1 MAKTTQELAQELSD
15 QLGLDWR
22 SQYSGRNREQVP
34 RRVQTIGA
42 DKPTIRSALSNLM
55 RDAIDATGIGGGYRR
70 GLLNAAGGIE
80 TGVDFTP
87 LLGDAL
93 ALEDAAQAYRR
104 GDLIDTGINLIGAI
118 PIAGEF
124 LSKGAKLT
132 KEQIEEGAMTS
143 LREALNVPIDK
154 FKALM
159 GAPRYSGPL
168 SGSGYNTRESRWA
181 MISAENPPNE
191 ILTDAENIRRS
202 EDLGLELIREYGP
215 DNVSLVKGDY
225 GAPERTYLVEGIDP
239 VAAAN
244 LGSKYGQDSVFTD
257 RGILYTSGSGRM
269 GQREQ
274 ISPLTG
280 SYGQPIYQPR
290 IDPNLTEFYTE
301 LQPKTGDPVRLS
313 FDIDFDT
320 PLTYPSG
327 PLTPASARGVHF
339 SRQSGLTETDPVH
352 YGEGS
357 AGAEKA
363 YVASGRKAYGEG
375 PLRTYFYTPT
385 GSAYDV
391 VPEPVVTGANRY
403 QTTLRN
409 LYDIT
414 TDPEG
419 IRAFSKGPVDMDRM
433 IQSRGYTGYLS
444 SALSDPAAGRSGSAA
459 VFERQPVISTQ
470 SAEAIGGIAP
480 RSALNILDPNRTPE
494 STQTAYKLFRTDPE
508 GNLYPLF
515 VNANQQVPIGQWLP
529 AEAGEMTGDK
539 VKSKIGALAYR
550 PGWHAGD
557 LPIATH
563 IGEKYDPQTL
573 LKDKTM
579 RTPNVRPDNQVW
591 AEVEMPAD
599 YDWQTEALN
608 RAQRNK
614 AGEVIPR
621 TAHITDQV
629 PYGGFY
635 RYKTNPNMTGE
646 WLIGGQMR
654 VNRVL
659 GDDEVRAINEAAGV
673 ADLPRLSQLQGASS
687 SPATSTYQAS
697 IVASD
702 PRASGNPVALRM
714 NDQIAND
721 FEGAI
726 TRYSQIERTKGGKVI
741 NADYA
746 RELSD
751 DYLADRTLAQ
761 DVQAPSSEFARALFD
776 RRLAESQGDEGLWVF
791 TGGGTASGKSA
802 GLSGAAEDLADLVYD
817 GTMKDFGKADQLIT
831 AAADSGKKVRIVYVD
846 RDPDK
851 ALPLYFDRAKKEGR
865 TVPLD
870 VFIESHRGARDTIR
884 QLSQKYADD
893 PRVDIQIW
901 SNQGREGEQKII
913 DIDDLSDFSVDN
925 IRPRLEQMLEDYHDQ
940 GKISRQIYEATKG

>member
-1 MAKTTQELAQELSD
+1 MAKTDQELAQELSD

-34 RRVQTIGA
+34 RRTQTISA
-42 DKPTIRSALSNLM
+42 DRPTIRSALSNLM

-87 LLGDAL
+87 VLGDAL

-132 KEQIEEGAMTS
+132 KEQIEEGAMSS
-143 LREALNVPIDK
+143 LREALNVPIEK
-154 FKALM
+154 FRALM
-159 GAPRYSGPL
+159 GAPRYGGPL
-168 SGSGYNTRESRWA
+168 SGSGYNARDSRWA
-181 MISAENPPNE
+181 MISAENPPNQR
-191 ILTDAENIRRS
+191 LTDAENIRRS
-202 EDLGLELIREYGP
+202 EELGEYLIKEYGP
-215 DNVSLVKGDY
+215 DNISLVKGDY
-225 GAPERTYLVEGIDP
+225 GGPERTYLVEGIDP
-239 VAAAN
+239 IAAAN
-244 LGSKYGQDSVFTD
+244 IGNRYGQDSVFTD

-280 SYGQPIYQPR
+280 RYGEPVYQPN
-290 IDPNLTEFYTE
+290 IDPDLTSFYTE
-301 LQPKTGDPVRLS
+301 LQPKTGDPIRLS
-313 FDIDFDT
+313 FNIDANT

-327 PLTPASARGVHF
+327 DLTPASARGVHF
-339 SRQSGLTETDPVH
+339 SNQAGLTETDPIH

-363 YVASGRKAYGEG
+363 FVGAGRRAYGEG
-375 PLRTYFYTPT
+375 PLRTYFYTPS
-385 GSAYDV
+385 GLASDV

-403 QTTLRN
+403 QTTLRD

-419 IRAFSKGPVDMDRM
+419 IRAFSKGPVDMERM
-433 IQSRGYTGYLS
+433 IESRGYTGYIS
-444 SALSDPAAGRSGSAA
+444 NALANPEAGRTGSAA
-459 VFERQPVISTQ
+459 VFSRQPVISTDA
-470 SAEAIGGIAP
+470 AEAISGIMP
-480 RSALNILDPNRTPE
+480 RSALNILDPNRVPE
-494 STQTAYKLFRTDPE
+494 RTQTAYKLFRTDAE

-515 VNANQQVPIGQWLP
+515 VNANQQIPVGEWLP
-529 AEAGEMTGDK
+529 AEAGEMLGGK

-563 IGEKYDPQTL
+563 IGDKFNPQTL
-573 LKDKTM
+573 LKDKTLKA
-579 RTPNVRPDNQVW
+579 PNVRPDNQVW

-614 AGEVIPR
+614 AGEIIPR
-621 TAHITDQV
+621 TAHITEEI
-629 PYGGFY
+629 PYGGHY

-673 ADLPRLSQLQGASS
+673 SDLPRLSELQRMQSGA
-687 SPATSTYQAS
+687 YQAS
-697 IVASD
+697 RVAAD
-702 PRASGNPVALRM
+702 PRVADNPVAMRM
-714 NDQIAND
+714 NDQIASD
-721 FEGAI
+721 FDGAI
-726 TRYSQIERTKGGKVI
+726 QRYSQIDRTKGGKVI

-751 DYLADRTLAQ
+751 DYLADRTLANE
-761 DVQAPSSEFARALFD
+761 VQAPSSEFARALFD
-776 RRLAESQGDEGLWVF
+776 RRLSETQGQDGIWIL

-802 GLSGAAEDLADLVYD
+802 GVSGEVEDLADLVYD
-817 GTMKDFGKADQLIT
+817 GTMKDFDKTDRMVS
-831 AAADSGKKVRIVYVD
+831 AAADSGKKVRLVYVD

-851 ALPLYFDRAKKEGR
+851 ALPLYFNRARDEGR

-870 VFIESHRGARDTIR
+870 VFVDSHRGARDTIR
-884 QLSQKYADD
+884 RLSEKYADD

-913 DIDDLSDFSVDN
+913 DISELSDFDADE
-925 IRPRLEQMLEDYHDQ
+925 IMPRLERMVDEEYEQ
-940 GKISRQIYEATKG
+940 GKISTAVYNATKGRL